1 MSGIVDRALHA
12 GLVELLGGSTGE
24 GVHCANSLPV
34 SGTSDELVT
43 HLVLSY
49 RAAFDGLWSLSPGF
63 LEWLTSGEKTVVVVW
78 DGLPGSAPEGVP
90 LDEHVTPF
98 DWAAAVS
105 LRADP
110 AATSW
115 RIVIL
120 DLATHGTAAC
130 RALPR
135 FDLFRGGLTALLPR
149 VSVVRRQGV
158 GSCLQRILAPIAR
171 NQQFQRDLVV
181 RFWTDAIS
189 RETQR
194 EDRHALSNII
204 GPMLLL
210 PAMSTDGRIPAFC
223 AANPQARAF
232 LALLQ
237 ALGIAPSEGSHT
249 PGPPEVEHDTES
261 TNAAPKDAQR
271 DEALKAVLVDDMH
284 RLGWSEV
291 LAEALRPT
299 GTLVGALG
307 DPDELQALVRRYFET
322 ASGRAS
328 RNQGVVA
335 GLPLDS
341 PDLVLFL
348 DLRLF
353 SVERLEQ
360 ERKFVEEI
368 VQYARRIAQSGR
380 PLKWPAI
387 PEKELELIDSWRGAV
402 SSDAHPGRIAA
413 LTLLPRLIALADPF
427 LPIVLFSSTGSRDLL
442 EPLKPYGSIITDFEK
457 PRLWGADPTRV
468 VEVARAGMARA
479 LARAR
484 QLLRAR
490 RLCAKLSA
498 PPRVAKRER
507 ALDET
512 DHLELYIDE
521 SGVSGKAGDV
531 EIGERGTEKNRFVI
545 AGLLV
550 GYRHFDQVPD
560 RSFSDLMTKMEKAG
574 LRWWPEQAGGKHLKK
589 SRPLGGGRRP
599 LDSSVQQA
607 DAETARKFLEIVRAA
622 EMPTIGVAMEYSA
635 EVTPPK
641 AAKASPP
648 KCPASDFLNEGRAD
662 NRYRQILASLL
673 DLVIYELLPELG
685 AGSNATLSIFVATRA
700 RVAADY
706 KTAEAMIVRLGDLYG
721 FHIPDDGGR
730 AIVFGED
737 ALHGVLYEVL
747 AGRPENAC
755 PVKIEHAR
763 GVRLCYPYKVR
774 DKKGSGWIEKDTE
787 PQWSGTRHQ
796 HYVADILAGPCRAKG
811 SDVTKTPHE
820 PWSSFFA
827 NGVFDTFDEET
838 RALLDAGRACARGER
853 VRGLLELCSTEALS
867 RDFEEV
873 SGAALLVRRLCAAIR
888 NDLTGAEFLRLAE
901 ALSVPLTKGEH

>member
-1 MSGIVDRALHA
+1 MAGIVDGTIYR
-12 GLVELLGGSTGE
+12 GLSELLDGTGKASPR
-24 GVHCANSLPV
+24 CANSLLESASPP
-34 SGTSDELVT
+34 SHVT

-49 RAAFDGLWSLSPGF
+49 RSAFNELWRLSEAF
-63 LEWLTSGEKTVVVVW
+63 LEWLKSGEKTVVVVW
-78 DGLPGSAPEGVP
+78 DGVPGTAPEGVP
-90 LDEHVTPF
+90 LDGHVTPF

-105 LRADP
+105 LRADS
-110 AATSW
+110 AETSW
-115 RIVIL
+115 KIVIL
-120 DLATHGTAAC
+120 DLATPGMATC
-130 RALPR
+130 RAVPS
-135 FDLFRGGLTALLPR
+135 FDLLRDGLTTLLPH
-149 VSVVRRQGV
+149 VSVVRREMV
-158 GSCLQRILAPIAR
+158 GSCLRHILAPTAR
-171 NQQFQRDLVV
+171 NQHLERDLVV
-181 RFWTDAIS
+181 RLWSDAIS
-189 RETQR
+189 RDSQR

-210 PAMSTDGRIPAFC
+210 PAMSADGRMPTFC
-223 AANPQARAF
+223 AENPQARAF
-232 LALLQ
+232 LALLR
-237 ALGIAPSEGSHT
+237 ALGIVPGEAPHSLGVR
-249 PGPPEVEHDTES
+249 EVELEAGTTE
-261 TNAAPKDAQR
+261 AAPIADPPA
-271 DEALKAVLVDDMH
+271 ETLKAVLVDDMH
-284 RLGWSEV
+284 RLGWAEV

-307 DPDELQALVRRYFET
+307 DPDELQALVRGYFET
-322 ASGRAS
+322 ASSQAS
-328 RNQGVVA
+328 HAQAEVT

-360 ERKFVEEI
+360 ERAFVKKL
-368 VQYARRIAQSGR
+368 VQCARGIAQSGW
-380 PLKWPAI
+380 PLKWQAI
-387 PEKELELIDSWRGAV
+387 PEKELELIESWTATT

-442 EPLKPYGSIITDFEK
+442 EPLKPYGSIITNFEK

-468 VEVARAGMARA
+468 VELARAGMAQA
-479 LARAR
+479 LDRAR

-498 PPRVAKRER
+498 PPQVARRTK
-507 ALDET
+507 ALET
-512 DHLELYIDE
+512 SDHLELYIDE
-521 SGVSGKAGDV
+521 SGVPGIAGDV
-531 EIGERGTEKNRFVI
+531 EIGEKGTEKNRFVI

-550 GYRHFDQVPD
+550 GYRHPDQVPD
-560 RSFSDLMTKMEKAG
+560 RSFSDLMKKMEAAG
-574 LRWWPEQAGGKHLKK
+574 LRWWPGPAGGKHLKK
-589 SRPLGGGRRP
+589 SRPLGGRRRP

-607 DAETARKFLEIVRAA
+607 DAKTARKFLEIVQEAR
-622 EMPTIGVAMEYSA
+622 MPTIGVAMEYSA
-635 EVTPPK
+635 KASPPGTP
-641 AAKASPP
+641 KASPP

-662 NRYRQILASLL
+662 NRYRQMLASLL

-774 DKKGSGWIEKDTE
+774 DKKGSGWIQKDTE

-827 NGVFDTFDEET
+827 NGLFDTFDEET

-873 SGAALLVRRLCAAIR
+873 SGAALLVRRLCTAIR

-901 ALSVPLTKGEH
+901 ALSAPLTRGWR